1 VSPSNLHESTV
12 DQAGPT
18 PGFLRRNIR
27 RHGLA
32 LTSVLWLATVYLYW
46 REFVPLLPTSVIPLP
61 SKYYEFRGTPNGEI
75 VSMRESDGSV
85 RRESSYAGPIQFWN
99 PRQGKLVRQFFR
111 EQDVILALSRHSTL
125 AAVREWDNIRIVD
138 LRTGETVFVR
148 KATGGFF
155 RVQFSHDNRIVM
167 FMAAD
172 KTVVVCD
179 AATGEELW
187 SRRGEKWAPLE
198 PGGFFLDLFHCLLR
212 LPRAADG
219 SSLRNSPP
227 PARVWLSAYTG
238 EPDQRFD
245 RQDRVRASV
254 DGKWAIAIGWK
265 QPARVCDCRTGQT
278 KWWLPP
284 EADGNAY
291 EFSHDSRDVVLPV
304 KVDGRIA
311 VARWDASDGRV
322 ISPLPDRPYVPVS
335 ADLLNGRPYLL
346 HYDDAKQVRAPARLW
361 QIVND
366 VGISWNG
373 VVLPPRRTLRFV
385 DTETGKPFG
394 RIATGHFV
402 SGLADDRGFAIHE
415 ESRVAYYEM
424 PPRRDYW
431 WLVAWSIGPIA
442 FVYSMRLLRRRIAMR
457 WSNGSERRPDPRL
470 IGQVAGSHDCANTS
484 SSDAPASLPPGAATE
499 LGHASSI
506 RCS

>member
-1 VSPSNLHESTV
+1 V

-32 LTSVLWLATVYLYW
+32 LASMVWLATVYLYW
-46 REFVPLLPTSVIPLP
+46 REFIPLLPTSVIPLS

-75 VSMRESDGSV
+75 VSMRESDGAV
-85 RRESSYAGPIQFWN
+85 ARESSYLGPIQFWN
-99 PRQGKLVRQFFR
+99 PRDGKLVRQFFG
-111 EQDVILALSRHSTL
+111 EQDLILALSRHSTL

-138 LRTGETVFVR
+138 LRKGETVFVR
-148 KATGGFF
+148 KAKGGFF
-155 RVQFSHDNRIVM
+155 RVQFSHDGRIVM

-187 SRRGEKWAPLE
+187 SRRADEWPPLE
-198 PGGFFLDLFHCLLR
+198 PGGLFLDLFHCLLR
-212 LPRAADG
+212 LPHSADG
-219 SSLRNSPP
+219 SSLMNSPP

-238 EPDQRFD
+238 EPEQRFG

-254 DGKWAIAIGWK
+254 DGKWAITIGWK
-265 QPARVCDCRTGQT
+265 QPARVCDSRTGQT

-284 EADGNAY
+284 DADGDACD
-291 EFSHDSRDVVLPV
+291 FSHDSRDVILPV
-304 KVDGRIA
+304 KIDGRIV

-322 ISPLPDRPYVPVS
+322 ISPLPDRPFEPVS
-335 ADLLNGRPYLL
+335 ADLLGDRPYLV
-346 HYDDAKQVRAPARLW
+346 HYDDAKQVQAPARLW

-373 VVLPPRRTLRFV
+373 IVLPSRRTLRFV
-385 DTETGKPFG
+385 NTESGKPIG

-402 SGLADDRGFAIHE
+402 SGLSDDGGFAIHE
-415 ESRVAYYEM
+415 ETRVAYYDL
-424 PPRRDYW
+424 PPKRDLQ
-431 WLVAWSIGPIA
+431 WLAAWSLGPIA
-442 FVYSMRLLRRRIAMR
+442 AIWLPQILRRRI
-457 WSNGSERRPDPRL
+457 RL
-470 IGQVAGSHDCANTS
+470 IRLSRES
-484 SSDAPASLPPGAATE
+484 IPAYNRL
-499 LGHASSI
+499 
-506 RCS
+506 